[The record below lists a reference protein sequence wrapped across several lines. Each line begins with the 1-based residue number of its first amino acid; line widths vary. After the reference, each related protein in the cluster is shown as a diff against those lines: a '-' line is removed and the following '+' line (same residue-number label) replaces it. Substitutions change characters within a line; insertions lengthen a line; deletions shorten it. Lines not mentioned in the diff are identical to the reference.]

1 MNSTSLPHNPNSTP
15 ISNPDPS
22 LPGTLTFLCN
32 VEACP
37 VAIFFCQ
44 ADTSVLRFEKDTP
57 LKLTD
62 DIVAVAKFIL
72 ILGLS

>member
-1 MNSTSLPHNPNSTP
+1 M
-15 ISNPDPS
+15 
-22 LPGTLTFLCN
+22 
-32 VEACP
+32 
-37 VAIFFCQ
+37 AIFFCQ